1 MQAAIHWL
9 AMSRKKAVF
18 ALRRRCVELR
28 IFDPTLQ
35 CQLFDA
41 LVKPVLNYGCE
52 VWLDHIAREQLEVV
66 HWAFLKS
73 SMGLAPRHPVTSCWQ
88 SLAGFP

>member
-1 MQAAIHWL
+1 
-9 AMSRKKAVF
+9 MSGKKAVF
-18 ALRRRCVELR
+18 ALRRRCMELR

-41 LVKPVLNYGCE
+41 LIKPVLSYGCE
-52 VWLDHIAREQLEVV
+52 VWSDHMAREQLEVV

-73 SMGLAPRHPVTSCWQ
+73 LLGVNTTTSSYVVLAEF
-88 SLAGFP
+88 GKFPLKIFWW